1 MKKAIYKLMGCFIAL
16 LAVTLTAC
24 EDETSQDIST
34 ITYYINFELEG
45 DETMY
50 LPVGTAYVEPGFTA
64 MEGDQDV
71 TSSVV
76 TSGSV
81 DGNTVGLY
89 TITYSAV
96 NQDGFSSSTSRT
108 VIVYDPT
115 VTLDISG
122 TYTTAEGSYRLV
134 SASNYTEEQL
144 AEMTVVEYAG
154 EQWVQSAFSGYT
166 VTLSQL
172 AAGFY
177 NMSDYLGGY
186 YAQGAGY
193 GAAYAMTGYLKQNAD
208 NTLEI
213 LSGNVAGWG
222 DSYSA
227 MENLVYDE
235 TTGDISYIL
244 TYADMLFFITLTK

>member
-115 VTLDISG
+115 VTTDISG
-122 TYTTAEGSYRLV
+122 TYRAADGCYRYWIED
-134 SASNYTEEQL
+134 AS
-144 AEMTVVEYAG
+144 V
-154 EQWVQSAFSGYT
+154 SAFSGFT
-166 VTLSQL
+166 VTLTQL
-172 AAGFY
+172 APGFY
-177 NMSDYLGGY
+177 TISDYMGGY
-186 YAQGAGY
+186 YDQGVGY

-208 NTLEI
+208 NTLEAV
-213 LSGNVAGWG
+213 SGTVAGWG
-222 DSYSA
+222 DSYDSFD
-227 MENLVYDE
+227 NGVYDPA
-235 TTGDISYIL
+235 TGTISYEL
-244 TYADMLFFITLTK
+244 AYAQSMIFYITLTK